1 MRFVVSSVLW
11 SDKVILLAEYY
22 SLKPRRF
29 MLVPLRNFG
38 SQLIHYHNSV
48 QIDKLRMGRLSVRPF
63 GLFLGGEREGGFLS
77 LSVAGHWRE

>member
-22 SLKPRRF
+22 SLKPRKF

-38 SQLIHYHNSV
+38 SQLINNHYLV
-48 QIDKLRMGRLSVRPF
+48 QIDKLRMGRLSVRP
-63 GLFLGGEREGGFLS
+63 LCLLLGGEREGGYFLS
-77 LSVAGHWRE
+77 